1 MKDQI
6 DNLIEEHRELLKQ
19 VDTNK
24 NIAQI
29 VKSIDNL
36 TQEIYHKIYQYR
48 IVKCLLIVHQVLLL
62 SLLEF

>member
-36 TQEIYHKIYQYR
+36 TQEIYHKIYALRDGRKNGTYAAMAE
-48 IVKCLLIVHQVLLL
+48 KKGHCC
-62 SLLEF
+62 